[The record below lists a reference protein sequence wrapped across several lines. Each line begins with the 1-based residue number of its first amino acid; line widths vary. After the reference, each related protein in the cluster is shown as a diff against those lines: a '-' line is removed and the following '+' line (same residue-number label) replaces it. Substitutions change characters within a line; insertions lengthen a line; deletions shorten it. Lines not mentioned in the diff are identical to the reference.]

1 MQNQYDVGWKRFLL
15 NARVQFTRLTLEELP
30 IGSIVLDEHGVI
42 QNIDALSE
50 GLFERGDLPILGR
63 NVTTIVGEDADA
75 FLDRLC
81 TASVGSSWQTQLRT
95 SSGGELN
102 VTMTLTQSSAPR
114 RYVLSIFYAPI
125 A

>member
-1 MQNQYDVGWKRFLL
+1 
-15 NARVQFTRLTLEELP
+15 VQFTRLTLEELP
-30 IGSIVLDEHGVI
+30 IGSIALDEHGVI
-42 QNIDALSE
+42 QSIDALSE

-63 NVTTIVGEDADA
+63 NVTTIVVEDADA

-81 TASVGSSWQTQLRT
+81 AASVGSFWQTQLRT

-102 VTMTLTQSSAPR
+102 VTMTLAQSSAPL